1 MNSALSVVMV
11 IHNEEKHLENALKN
25 LHLVTDDI
33 VIIHD
38 GLCIDKSK
46 DIALKYGARFYEKD
60 FIGMCEGHRIE
71 TVKLTLNDWVFFLDA
86 DEVISDDL
94 IKEIPNLI
102 NNAKYDAYEFIWPLY
117 DGEKVICETW
127 PYKRALFRKSKI
139 KYIDFPHMDI
149 KTTGLVDV
157 TSYVLH
163 HFPKYNNYTYKSFK
177 NKWTKWIKIQAKA
190 TLHDFDSFQKI
201 GYENQ
206 SNWSNYFLFK
216 RKFPELFLLYGFYDF
231 YKSIISGGFKGGIY
245 SLKSSFM
252 WGAYNAA
259 VYYQVLKLKW
269 KIS

>member
-60 FIGMCEGHRIE
+60 FIGIAEGHRIDSIN
-71 TVKLTLNDWVFFLDA
+71 LAIHDWFFVLDA
-86 DEVISDDL
+86 DEVISDKL
-94 IKEIPNLI
+94 IAEIPNLI
-102 NNAKYDAYEFIWPLY
+102 KSNVYDAYEFFWPLY
-117 DGEKVICETW
+117 DGKNVLCKYW
-127 PYKRALFRKSKI
+127 PFKRALFRKNKV
-139 KYIDFPHMDI
+139 KYIDFPQMDI
-149 KTTGLVDV
+149 KSNGVVCQTEYT
-157 TSYVLH
+157 LH
-163 HFPKYNNYTYKSFK
+163 HYPSYNNYTYKSFK
-177 NKWTKWIKIQAKA
+177 TKWLKWVKIQADA
-190 TLHDFDSFQKI
+190 TLKDFSSFKKI
-201 GYENQ
+201 GYEDQ
-206 SNWSNYFLFK
+206 ANWSNYFLFK
-216 RKFPELFLLYGFYDF
+216 RKFPEFFLLYGFYDF
-231 YKSIISGGFKGGIY
+231 YKSLISGGFKGGIY